1 MSSNEEIINKLN
13 ELKDEFLNYL
23 YKDKT
28 KADEI
33 RAQIKQVLQDAPDGT
48 EMYRVIQETSSGWTA
63 YGSYSDTRAT
73 MKTLKKENG
82 VWEMYGRKKNDLDDA
97 SSSIVFNDGKLM
109 SKSDAQVELD
119 KLKVNDSSSHRD
131 IVNVGTDKW
140 GNPIGQSTNRIE
152 YPNKKEEDSGML
164 TPIPDEL
171 KEPSEVKPWT
181 SDMYMEYYYKMA
193 DAVAEEYK
201 AGDID
206 FIKNRMKNYNLP
218 ETEIND
224 DNIKQVINDIAFA
237 YADEK
242 ARRYKLIKTE
252 AVSNNDGYTLVSTG
266 LNDSKAEDVLNSV
279 IGQMS
284 DGIWENTSQMDRYWK
299 NLEIVKKD
307 GELYIQANTDSYSS
321 GFKGYT
327 EDEIRK
333 FVANKVKQIAKM
345 YIEDYKGSAKD
356 LAWDRNCTVKCDYLD
371 YHSGATIQDAY
382 RVYDKLLGRKD
393 RIKTEAKKVSADDLK
408 IGDIYID
415 KSHNLQKVIDRP
427 LPEKDLGIVRKQ
439 LTKVLMPNKQDIK
452 GTKWELEK
460 IRPATEEDF
469 ENYPLIENM
478 SSVDWEEEHFDLIW
492 DEYAKIKAK
501 ELGIKEDEVDVD
513 DIDWDLF
520 GQVADDLRSSGA
532 GMPDPDMYMENKEIE
547 KHREDK
553 LNKLNFDIMYNFN
566 EAYKDWGKDLAP
578 NKTAFIDAYMDAF
591 QDDFSYG
598 DVNWKDY
605 IVAIPELDSFYQEYS
620 DVEDYEIPED
630 MKLKFYNL
638 ITEYVQNYI
647 KSVCT
652 DKITESV
659 DNCVGEPLSSVLAS
673 LGDGIDVADADY
685 DMMVWMPS
693 YTTEDDVSDIFDK
706 LVQLIESKIL
716 VKEEFNKAEDAVIVA
731 GVADFIKDNK
741 QIFIDE
747 VDIPEDIKDEQDI
760 EEYLVCTVFPAL
772 VSGYATDSLYT
783 NIYNKLNGGK

>member
-13 ELKDEFLNYL
+13 ALKDEFMNNL
-23 YKDKT
+23 YKDKA

-48 EMYRVIQETSSGWTA
+48 EMYRVVQETSSGWTA

-140 GNPIGQSTNRIE
+140 GNPVGQSTNRIE
-152 YPNKKEEDSGML
+152 YPNKKEEDNGML

-252 AVSNNDGYTLVSTG
+252 AVSNSDGYTLVSTG
-266 LNDSKAEDVLNSV
+266 LSDAKAEDVLNSV

-299 NLEIVKKD
+299 NLEIIKKD

-393 RIKTEAKKVSADDLK
+393 RIKTEEYFICGRCLKGVDLDYNVEDYVVDPETGEAMCRDCAIKAGIPVDDDL
-408 IGDIYID
+408 
-415 KSHNLQKVIDRP
+415 
-427 LPEKDLGIVRKQ
+427 E
-439 LTKVLMPNKQDIK
+439 
-452 GTKWELEK
+452 
-460 IRPATEEDF
+460 
-469 ENYPLIENM
+469 
-478 SSVDWEEEHFDLIW
+478 
-492 DEYAKIKAK
+492 
-501 ELGIKEDEVDVD
+501 
-513 DIDWDLF
+513 
-520 GQVADDLRSSGA
+520 
-532 GMPDPDMYMENKEIE
+532 ENKEIE

-553 LNKLNFDIMYNFN
+553 LNKLNSDIMYDFN
-566 EAYKDWGKDLAP
+566 EAYKDWGKELAP
-578 NKTAFIDAYMDAF
+578 NKTAFIDDYMDAF

-605 IVAIPELDSFYQEYS
+605 IVAIPELDDFYQEYS

-659 DNCVGEPLSSVLAS
+659 DNCVGEPLSSVLAN
-673 LGDGIDVADADY
+673 LGDGIDIADADY

-693 YTTEDDVSDIFDK
+693 YTTEDAVSDIFDK

-747 VDIPEDIKDEQDI
+747 IDIPEDIKDEQDI

>member
-13 ELKDEFLNYL
+13 ALKDEFMNNL
-23 YKDKT
+23 YKDKA

-109 SKSDAQVELD
+109 SKSDAQAELD
-119 KLKVNDSSSHRD
+119 RLKVNDSSSHRD

-140 GNPIGQSTNRIE
+140 GNSIGQSTNRIE
-152 YPNKKEEDSGML
+152 YPNKKEEDNGML

-206 FIKNRMKNYNLP
+206 FIKSRMKNYNLP

-252 AVSNNDGYTLVSTG
+252 AVSNDDGYTLVSTG
-266 LNDSKAEDVLNSV
+266 LSDAKAEDVLNSV

-393 RIKTEAKKVSADDLK
+393 RIKTEEYFICGRCLKGVDLDYNVEDYVVDPETGEAMCRDCAIKAGIPVDDDL
-408 IGDIYID
+408 
-415 KSHNLQKVIDRP
+415 
-427 LPEKDLGIVRKQ
+427 E
-439 LTKVLMPNKQDIK
+439 
-452 GTKWELEK
+452 
-460 IRPATEEDF
+460 
-469 ENYPLIENM
+469 
-478 SSVDWEEEHFDLIW
+478 
-492 DEYAKIKAK
+492 
-501 ELGIKEDEVDVD
+501 
-513 DIDWDLF
+513 
-520 GQVADDLRSSGA
+520 
-532 GMPDPDMYMENKEIE
+532 ENKEIE

-553 LNKLNFDIMYNFN
+553 LNKLNSDIMYNFN
-566 EAYKDWGKDLAP
+566 EAYKDWGKELAP
-578 NKTAFIDAYMDAF
+578 NKTAFIDDYMDAF

-605 IVAIPELDSFYQEYS
+605 IVAIPELDDFYQEYS

-659 DNCVGEPLSSVLAS
+659 DNCVGEPLSSVLAD

-693 YTTEDDVSDIFDK
+693 YTIEDDVSDIFDK
-706 LVQLIESKIL
+706 LVQFIESKIL

-731 GVADFIKDNK
+731 GVGDFIKDNK

>member
-23 YKDKT
+23 YKDET

-140 GNPIGQSTNRIE
+140 GNPIGKSTNRVE
-152 YPNKKEEDSGML
+152 YPNKKEEDVL

-171 KEPSEVKPWT
+171 KKPSEVKPWT

-206 FIKNRMKNYNLP
+206 FIKSRMKNYNLP

-224 DNIKQVINDIAFA
+224 DTIKQVINDIAFA

-252 AVSNNDGYTLVSTG
+252 AVSNDDGYTLVSTG
-266 LNDSKAEDVLNSV
+266 LSDAKAEDVLNSV

-307 GELYIQANTDSYSS
+307 GELYIQANTGSYSS

-393 RIKTEAKKVSADDLK
+393 RIKTEEYFICGRCLKGVDLDYNVEDYVVDTETGEAMCRDCAIEAGIPVDDDL
-408 IGDIYID
+408 
-415 KSHNLQKVIDRP
+415 
-427 LPEKDLGIVRKQ
+427 E
-439 LTKVLMPNKQDIK
+439 
-452 GTKWELEK
+452 
-460 IRPATEEDF
+460 
-469 ENYPLIENM
+469 
-478 SSVDWEEEHFDLIW
+478 
-492 DEYAKIKAK
+492 
-501 ELGIKEDEVDVD
+501 
-513 DIDWDLF
+513 
-520 GQVADDLRSSGA
+520 
-532 GMPDPDMYMENKEIE
+532 ENKEIE

-553 LNKLNFDIMYNFN
+553 LNKLNSDIMYDFN
-566 EAYKDWGKDLAP
+566 EAYKDWGKELAP
-578 NKTAFIDAYMDAF
+578 NKIAFIDDYMDAF

-630 MKLKFYNL
+630 MKLKFYKL

-647 KSVCT
+647 KGVCT

-659 DNCVGEPLSSVLAS
+659 DNCVGEPLSSVLVN
-673 LGDGIDVADADY
+673 LGDGIDIADADY

-706 LVQLIESKIL
+706 LVQFIESKIL
-716 VKEEFNKAEDAVIVA
+716 VKEEFNSSEDAVVIA
-731 GVADFIKDNK
+731 GIADFIRDNK

-747 VDIPEDIKDEQDI
+747 IDIPEDIKDEQDI

-772 VSGYATDSLYT
+772 VSGYATDSIYT

>member
-13 ELKDEFLNYL
+13 ALKDEFMNNL
-23 YKDKT
+23 YKDKA
-28 KADEI
+28 KAEDV
-33 RAQIKQVLQDAPDGT
+33 RTQIKQVLQDAPDGT
-48 EMYRVIQETSSGWTA
+48 EMYRVVQETSSGWTA

-109 SKSDAQVELD
+109 SKSDAQAELD
-119 KLKVNDSSSHRD
+119 RLKVNDSSSHRD

-152 YPNKKEEDSGML
+152 YPNKKEEDNGML

-224 DNIKQVINDIAFA
+224 DTIKQVINDIAFA

-252 AVSNNDGYTLVSTG
+252 AVSNDGEYTLVSTG
-266 LNDSKAEDVLNSV
+266 LSDAKAEDVLNSV

-393 RIKTEAKKVSADDLK
+393 RIKTEEYFICGRCLKGVDLDYNVEDYVVDPETGEAMCRDCAIKAGIPVDDDL
-408 IGDIYID
+408 
-415 KSHNLQKVIDRP
+415 
-427 LPEKDLGIVRKQ
+427 E
-439 LTKVLMPNKQDIK
+439 
-452 GTKWELEK
+452 
-460 IRPATEEDF
+460 
-469 ENYPLIENM
+469 
-478 SSVDWEEEHFDLIW
+478 
-492 DEYAKIKAK
+492 
-501 ELGIKEDEVDVD
+501 
-513 DIDWDLF
+513 
-520 GQVADDLRSSGA
+520 
-532 GMPDPDMYMENKEIE
+532 ENKEIE

-553 LNKLNFDIMYNFN
+553 LNKLNSDIMYDFN
-566 EAYKDWGKDLAP
+566 EAYKDWGKELAP
-578 NKTAFIDAYMDAF
+578 NKTAFIDDYMDAF

-605 IVAIPELDSFYQEYS
+605 IVAIPELDDFYQEYS

-652 DKITESV
+652 DKITESI
-659 DNCVGEPLSSVLAS
+659 DNCVGEPLSSVLAN

-731 GVADFIKDNK
+731 GVADFIRDNK
-741 QIFIDE
+741 QLFIDE
-747 VDIPEDIKDEQDI
+747 VNIPEDIKDEQDI

>member
-13 ELKDEFLNYL
+13 ALKDEFMNNL
-23 YKDKT
+23 YKDKA
-28 KADEI
+28 KAEDV
-33 RAQIKQVLQDAPDGT
+33 RTQIKQVLQDAPDGT
-48 EMYRVIQETSSGWTA
+48 EMYRVVQETSSGWTA

-109 SKSDAQVELD
+109 SKSDAQAELD
-119 KLKVNDSSSHRD
+119 RLKVNDSSSHRD
-131 IVNVGTDKW
+131 IVNVGTDKG
-140 GNPIGQSTNRIE
+140 GNPVGQSTNRIE
-152 YPNKKEEDSGML
+152 YPNKKEEDNGML

-252 AVSNNDGYTLVSTG
+252 AVSNSDGYTLVSTG
-266 LNDSKAEDVLNSV
+266 LSDAKAEDVLNSV

-299 NLEIVKKD
+299 NLEIIKKD

-393 RIKTEAKKVSADDLK
+393 RIKTEEYFICGRCLKGVDLDYNVEDYVVDPETGEAMCRDCAIKAGIPVDDDL
-408 IGDIYID
+408 
-415 KSHNLQKVIDRP
+415 
-427 LPEKDLGIVRKQ
+427 E
-439 LTKVLMPNKQDIK
+439 
-452 GTKWELEK
+452 
-460 IRPATEEDF
+460 
-469 ENYPLIENM
+469 
-478 SSVDWEEEHFDLIW
+478 
-492 DEYAKIKAK
+492 
-501 ELGIKEDEVDVD
+501 
-513 DIDWDLF
+513 
-520 GQVADDLRSSGA
+520 
-532 GMPDPDMYMENKEIE
+532 ENKEIE

-553 LNKLNFDIMYNFN
+553 LNKLNSDIMYDFN
-566 EAYKDWGKDLAP
+566 EAYKDWGKELAP
-578 NKTAFIDAYMDAF
+578 NKTAFIDDYMDAF

-647 KSVCT
+647 KSACT
-652 DKITESV
+652 DKITESI
-659 DNCVGEPLSSVLAS
+659 DNCVGEPLSSVLAN

-693 YTTEDDVSDIFDK
+693 YTIEDDVSDIFDK
-706 LVQLIESKIL
+706 LVQFIESKIL
-716 VKEEFNKAEDAVIVA
+716 VKEEFNSSEDAVVIA
-731 GVADFIKDNK
+731 GIADFIRDNK
-741 QIFIDE
+741 QVFIDE
-747 VDIPEDIKDEQDI
+747 IDIPEDIKDEQDI